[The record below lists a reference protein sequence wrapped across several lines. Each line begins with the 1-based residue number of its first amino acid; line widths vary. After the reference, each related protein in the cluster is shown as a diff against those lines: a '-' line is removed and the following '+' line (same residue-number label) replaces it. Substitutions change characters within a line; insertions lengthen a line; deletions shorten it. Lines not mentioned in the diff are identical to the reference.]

1 MHYCLS
7 DSSAQRCEVST
18 IIIPKPRMR
27 KLSLREVSS
36 LPAMCFFP
44 TPGRLDLNLPPSP
57 QGHPKGYSLPHS
69 GSSPT
74 LGGNRFL
81 CASVSSSVKRLCGL
95 VEVLRSFQFWL
106 LFFELFI
113 YFWLCRVFVATQA
126 FSSSCG
132 KQGLLSRGGVWLLIA
147 VASLVADHRFEGPR
161 ASADAACGLSSCSSR
176 TLEHRLTSCDTQ
188 A

>member
-36 LPAMCFFP
+36 LPATCFFP
-44 TPGRLDLNLPPSP
+44 TGRLDLNLPPSP
-57 QGHPKGYSLPHS
+57 QGPPQRYSLPHS

-106 LFFELFI
+106 LFFKLFI

-132 KQGLLSRGGVWLLIA
+132 KRDYSLEVVCGFLLQWLLLLQITGSRALTLQQMRHVGSA
-147 VASLVADHRFEGPR
+147 VAAP
-161 ASADAACGLSSCSSR
+161 GL
-176 TLEHRLTSCDTQ
+176 
-188 A
+188 